1 MDNAKIENWDA
12 YDNTKAFNELLK
24 MMKRHDLITVSFLLD
39 KEGYESVKL
48 ESKKIDRFILR
59 MNNELFRWIFRYL
72 EFGEIK
78 EPLPSPTENLIRS
91 EDSDSDS
98 FASDILKRLLIK
110 GMDSQYL
117 HLVPEIADKPN
128 RLSVVFRY
136 KYGCIV
142 FRVQR
147 TEEMETL
154 LTSLGL

>member
-1 MDNAKIENWDA
+1 MDNAKIENGDA

-48 ESKKIDRFILR
+48 ESKKIDKFILR
-59 MNNELFRWIFRYL
+59 MNDELFSWIFRYL

-78 EPLPSPTENLIRS
+78 EPLPSPTENLIKS
-91 EDSDSDS
+91 EDPDSDS
-98 FASDILKRLLIK
+98 FASDILKRLLINR
-110 GMDSQYL
+110 MDSQYL
-117 HLVPEIADKPN
+117 HLVPEIADKPS
-128 RLSVVFRY
+128 RLSVIFRY
-136 KYGCIV
+136 QYGCIV

-147 TEEMETL
+147 TEEMEAL